1 MSKTT
6 FKRLIATQRRRYA
19 ERRRIHDTATTL
31 LSAAKRSI
39 FALHREDL
47 KAADAELLSARGAL
61 TKGKAMVR
69 RDAALAS
76 DGPWLA
82 ALEEYCEA
90 LFFHRFI
97 TNGTVGDADLP
108 VDDPETIIGGLSDV
122 VGEFARY
129 AVLKATAGD
138 AKAVEDLYEAGGT
151 VVRSMLAMDLTG
163 NLRTK
168 FDQSKNALRKLEE
181 IRYELSRRP

>member
-1 MSKTT
+1 MPKIT
-6 FKRLIATQRRRYA
+6 FARLIERQHARTA
-19 ERRRIHDTATTL
+19 ERRRLHEPAAELIA
-31 LSAAKRSI
+31 AAKRSI
-39 FALHREDL
+39 FALQREDG
-47 KAADAELLSARGAL
+47 AAAEKELQTAKRAL
-61 TKGKAMVR
+61 ATGKAMVK
-69 RDAALAS
+69 RDPALAS

-90 LFFHRFI
+90 LFFHRFL
-97 TNGTVGDADLP
+97 THGTLDGTDLP
-108 VDDPETIIGGLSDV
+108 VDDPETVVGGLSDT

-129 AVLKATAGD
+129 AVLKATAGERH
-138 AKAVEDLYEAGGT
+138 AVDRLYEAASKA
-151 VVRSMLAMDLTG
+151 VQDLLAMDLTG